1 MENQIKTL
9 IEIIENTK
17 FNKIEKNNDHIKLED
32 YLDITKDSKVKNL
45 DYKFYSLFGYDDDD
59 EEIFELDYEFMINN
73 IY

>member
-32 YLDITKDSKVKNL
+32 YLDITKDKNL

>member
-9 IEIIENTK
+9 IQIIENTK
-17 FNKIEKNNDHIKLED
+17 INKINTISNDFIKLET
-32 YLDITKDSKVKNL
+32 YLDITKDKDL
-45 DYKFYSLFGYDDDD
+45 DYKFSSLFGYDD

>member
-17 FNKIEKNNDHIKLED
+17 FNKINIISETLSLEQ
-32 YLDITKDSKVKNL
+32 YLDITKDKNL
-45 DYKFYSLFGYDDDD
+45 DYKFYKEFGYDD

>member
-9 IEIIENTK
+9 IQIIENTK
-17 FNKIEKNNDHIKLED
+17 INKINTNDFIKLET
-32 YLDITKDSKVKNL
+32 YLDITKDKDL
-45 DYKFYSLFGYDDDD
+45 DYKFSSLFGYDD

>member
-9 IEIIENTK
+9 IEIIENY
-17 FNKIEKNNDHIKLED
+17 KIPKINIISNHIRLED
-32 YLDITKDSKVKNL
+32 YLDITKDKNL
-45 DYKFYSLFGYDDDD
+45 DYRYYSLFGYDD